1 MVSMANAAGWVTA
14 QVGETPLFSGPP
26 GSVKT
31 EVAKAWTRFFKRKP
45 FCLIGSIIDA
55 PDVGGYP
62 GIVEMDGKR
71 FCEMMPLDW
80 AMKTHDQPS
89 VLIIDELTTSPPPV
103 QAAMLRII
111 CERKI
116 GNFDLPSPKDL
127 WIISMCNPPG
137 CAANG
142 FELEPPMANRLGHYT
157 WKTPWDTVMAGWKNG
172 LNFPDLDYPVVPE
185 NWMDYQPAI
194 GNLCAAFRQR
204 RPELFEPATDSAGN
218 LKLSDADQGGAYG
231 TARSWTAL
239 QKVWAGL
246 EAVGLGDEEK
256 FEAASAYVGVDAAA
270 EFTTYCKELDLPD
283 PEEWLTRF
291 HNDPT
296 ADFAPLERPDLTI
309 AFLGSLEHAVREDN
323 TKERWE
329 AAMGLLNS
337 LVTKPGQ
344 KVFVV
349 ESGRALHGTDRDGE
363 RLVKSN
369 YNLPATLGQE
379 LQSMLRA
386 RLNISDRGSE

>member
-111 CERKI
+111 CEGKI
-116 GNFDLPSPKDL
+116 GNFDLPEDL

-204 RPELFEPATDSAGN
+204 KPEMFEPATDSAGN
-218 LKLSDADQGGAYG
+218 MKLSDADQGGAYG

-246 EAVGLGDEEK
+246 ESVGLGDEEK

>member
-80 AMKTHDQPS
+80 AMKTHEQPS

-116 GNFDLPSPKDL
+116 GNFDLPEDL

-172 LNFPDLDYPVVPE
+172 LNFPDLDYPVVPD

-246 EAVGLGDEEK
+246 ESVGLGDEEK

-296 ADFAPLERPDLTI
+296 ADFTPLERPDLTI

-363 RLVKSN
+363 KLVKSN

>member
-31 EVAKAWTRFFKRKP
+31 EVAKAFVRWAGRKP

-62 GIVEMDGKR
+62 GVVESDGKR
-71 FCEMMPLDW
+71 YCEMMPLDW
-80 AMKTHDQPS
+80 AMMTHEQPS
-89 VLIIDELTTSPPPV
+89 ALIIDELTTSPPPV

-116 GNFDLPSPKDL
+116 GNFDLPADL

-172 LNFPDLDYPVVPE
+172 LNFPDLEYPKVPE
-185 NWMDYQPAI
+185 NWMEYQPAI
-194 GNLCAAFRQR
+194 GNLCAAFRER
-204 RPELFEPATDSAGN
+204 KPELFEPATDNAGN
-218 LKLSDADQGGAYG
+218 MKLSDSDQGGAYG

-256 FEAASAYVGVDAAA
+256 FEAGAAYVGVDAAA
-270 EFTTYCKELDLPD
+270 EFATYCKELDLPD
-283 PEEWLTRF
+283 PEAWLARF
-291 HNDPT
+291 HADPA
-296 ADFAPLERPDLTI
+296 ADFTPLDRPDLTI
-309 AFLGSLEHAVREDN
+309 AFLGSLEYAVKENN

-337 LVTKPGQ
+337 LVTKTGQ
-344 KVFVV
+344 KVFVT
-349 ESGRALHGTDRDGE
+349 ESARSLHGDDKNGE
-363 RLVKSN
+363 KIVKNN
-369 YNLPATLGQE
+369 YNLPASLGVE

-386 RLNISDRGSE
+386 RLNVSDRGSE